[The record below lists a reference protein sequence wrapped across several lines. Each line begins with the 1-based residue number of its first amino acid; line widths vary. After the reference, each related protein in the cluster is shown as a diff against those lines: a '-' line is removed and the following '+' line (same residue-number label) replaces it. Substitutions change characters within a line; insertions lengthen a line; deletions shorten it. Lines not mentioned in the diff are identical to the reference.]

1 MKKKAAAVVL
11 ASVMA
16 ASIVLGGC
24 GNKSSETGNTSGSVS
39 ASAEPTEYTAK
50 EMLESTDYDVN
61 DYVKLGKWKK
71 IKVEVD
77 KSYEMTD
84 ENIKEA
90 GNNIISST
98 TYYEEVDDAAAEK
111 DKVNID
117 FEGKMNGETF
127 DNGSSSNY
135 DLVLGSGSFIDGFES
150 GLVGHKAGETVT
162 LDLTFPSDYEKT
174 DLAGKPVTFTV
185 KINKVSRPAEMTWDK
200 LTDDYVADNFSSR
213 YGLTT
218 VKDFKDRVN
227 DSMQS
232 QLDVAV
238 QKAYLEKLV
247 EESEVTLPDGLLDKR
262 IEKTMNSYETTC
274 QQYGMTVD
282 DYIQNYYG
290 KTVDEYKESL
300 KEDLTTSLK
309 EELVLEALVG
319 KLKVKVTADEFNS
332 FVSYYAKYYGMTED
346 AFIEEC
352 GGKDYLVL
360 NYAEY
365 YQALVQAAK
374 KAKVTYVDNS
384 KTDSS
389 SDDTSATAE

>member
-50 EMLESTDYDVN
+50 EMLKSTDYDVN

-117 FEGKMNGETF
+117 FEGTMNGEAF

-174 DLAGKPVTFTV
+174 DLAGQPVTFTV

-332 FVSYYAKYYGMTED
+332 FVSYYAKYYRMTED